1 MRTNS
6 TFSRMI
12 GAATAML
19 LILAGSL
26 TASAQ
31 NLVKVTGKVID
42 ELNSPMVGV
51 SVIEKGTQNGV
62 MTDGNGMYE
71 ITAAEGSTLEF
82 SYIGYITVDKTAFH
96 GTINVN
102 MEPDNELLEETVVV

>member
-6 TFSRMI
+6 TFSRML
-12 GAATAML
+12 GTAMAML

-26 TASAQ
+26 TVSAQ
-31 NLVKVTGKVID
+31 NLVKVTGKIID

-62 MTDGNGMYE
+62 MTDGNGNYE
-71 ITAAEGSTLEF
+71 ITAAAGSTLEF
-82 SYIGYITVDKTAFH
+82 S
-96 GTINVN
+96 
-102 MEPDNELLEETVVV
+102 

>member
-6 TFSRMI
+6 TFSRML
-12 GAATAML
+12 GTAMAML

-26 TASAQ
+26 TVSAQ

-62 MTDGNGMYE
+62 MTDGNG
-71 ITAAEGSTLEF
+71 
-82 SYIGYITVDKTAFH
+82 K
-96 GTINVN
+96 
-102 MEPDNELLEETVVV
+102 

>member
-1 MRTNS
+1 MLGTA
-6 TFSRMI
+6 M
-12 GAATAML
+12 AML

-26 TASAQ
+26 TVSAQ

-62 MTDGNGMYE
+62 MTDGNG
-71 ITAAEGSTLEF
+71 
-82 SYIGYITVDKTAFH
+82 K
-96 GTINVN
+96 
-102 MEPDNELLEETVVV
+102 

>member
-6 TFSRMI
+6 TFSRML
-12 GAATAML
+12 GTAMAML

-26 TASAQ
+26 TVSAQ

-62 MTDGNGMYE
+62 MTDGNGKY
-71 ITAAEGSTLEF
+71 
-82 SYIGYITVDKTAFH
+82 
-96 GTINVN
+96 
-102 MEPDNELLEETVVV
+102 